1 MMPSLNVENCYI
13 LPCNYGVNVQIIINN
28 FQTTRLHTFI
38 FTVIITLIHTQY
50 HTYAHTSSTTTTSK
64 RNFIYKFLGILY
76 AIRRVIKG
84 VQYEC
89 GDKNKFKFKI
99 G

>member
-1 MMPSLNVENCYI
+1 MRLGLGGYDQSTWHLVVRAIGQTSLKQGTGER
-13 LPCNYGVNVQIIINN
+13 VNKKK
-28 FQTTRLHTFI
+28 
-38 FTVIITLIHTQY
+38 
-50 HTYAHTSSTTTTSK
+50 TTSK
-64 RNFIYKFLGILY
+64 QNFIYKFLGILY

>member
-1 MMPSLNVENCYI
+1 MGSMYKSSSKISRPHDYTHLFSQSSSHSHIHNI
-13 LPCNYGVNVQIIINN
+13 
-28 FQTTRLHTFI
+28 THT
-38 FTVIITLIHTQY
+38 HTHHPQ
-50 HTYAHTSSTTTTSK
+50 TTTSK